1 MIDLITLIFYVEN
14 LQITISVGIGVTH
27 ITIADNEVVYRS
39 ISVRHEFE
47 ILIYSNKCVYS

>member
-1 MIDLITLIFYVEN
+1 MIDSITLISYVKN

-39 ISVRHEFE
+39 ISVRHDFE
-47 ILIYSNKCVYS
+47 ILIYFK